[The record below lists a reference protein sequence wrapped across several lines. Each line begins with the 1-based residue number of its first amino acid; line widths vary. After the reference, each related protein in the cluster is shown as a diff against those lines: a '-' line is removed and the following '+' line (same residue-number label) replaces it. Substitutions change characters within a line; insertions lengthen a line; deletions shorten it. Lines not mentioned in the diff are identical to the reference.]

1 MSAVVEPMGMLSSSM
16 GGSGLVEVEVER
28 LIGERELIRWVVEWD
43 GLGGF
48 VVDCDWD
55 WWGLM
60 RVSRE
65 VLRLLLWL

>member
-1 MSAVVEPMGMLSSSM
+1 MSKVVEPMGMLSSSM
-16 GGSGLVEVEVER
+16 GGRCVVVVDVER
-28 LIGERELIRWVVEWD
+28 LIGERELIRWVVEVD
-43 GLGGF
+43 GSGGF